1 MDREKK
7 KYIFAIVGILALI
20 LAILALFRYR
30 QVQLDSQRV
39 AIEKK
44 VTQMS
49 QDKLLSKAEEAVKR
63 LEADKKEENIA
74 KAQEAVDAITD
85 KDSREKLQNRIKA
98 VKDELAKKA
107 ENDKLQAKAE
117 KAVKTLENHP
127 SQENVSS
134 AQEAVN
140 KVLDKKVKEGL
151 QARIDKVKSA
161 LSDHEQGSL
170 YPSTVTEVVESAES
184 QEVFSEIGT
193 PSTPNRS
200 PQSSDAN
207 SNSSTNTNPSPIV
220 ETTSAPENTIVPSQP
235 ETSDLVPP
243 SVEEVT
249 ETSGH

>member
-7 KYIFAIVGILALI
+7 KHIFAIVGILALI

-30 QVQLDSQRV
+30 KVQLDSQRV

-49 QDKLLSKAEEAVKR
+49 QDKLLSKAEEAVKQ

-98 VKDELAKKA
+98 VKAELAKKA
-107 ENDKLQAKAE
+107 ENDKLQVKAE
-117 KAVKTLENHP
+117 KAVKNVENHP

-151 QARIDKVKSA
+151 QARIDKIKSA
-161 LSDHEQGSL
+161 LSDYEQKSL
-170 YPSTVTEVVESAES
+170 YPSTVTEVVEPVEP

-193 PSTPNRS
+193 PSTSNRS
-200 PQSSDAN
+200 PQSEAN
-207 SNSSTNTNPSPIV
+207 SNSSTNTNTIPNV
-220 ETTSAPENTIVPSQP
+220 ETTSAPSETTIVPSQP
-235 ETSDLVPP
+235 ETSEVVPP